1 MNEHES
7 ITSGRRA
14 LRRGPARLTVTF
26 TPLIDIVF
34 LLLLYFML
42 VAQFKTKEE
51 MFQLDLPR
59 EGENETIVDPFA
71 LPSEPIRLRVSS
83 TGDGAAELVIQS
95 DDPVIGSPATVNA
108 LAAAAEQARGAMIGA
123 DQLFLVQPD
132 EGARWEHAL
141 AVVNAIK
148 RAGLQ
153 RVHLLEPEA

>member
-7 ITSGRRA
+7 IHNERRA

-59 EGENETIVDPFA
+59 EGQSETAVDPFA
-71 LPSEPIRLRVSS
+71 LPTEPIRLRVES
-83 TGDGAAELVIQS
+83 TGDGAAELMIQS
-95 DDPVIGSPATVNA
+95 DDPVIGSPASVDA
-108 LAAAAEQARGAMIGA
+108 LAAAAEQASGSLLGA
-123 DQLFLVQPD
+123 DQLFLVQP
-132 EGARWEHAL
+132 APTTRWEHAL

-148 RAGLQ
+148 RAGLL

>member
-7 ITSGRRA
+7 IRNERRV

-59 EGENETIVDPFA
+59 EGQSETAVDPFA
-71 LPSEPIRLRVSS
+71 LPTEPIRLRVES
-83 TGDGAAELVIQS
+83 TGDGATELVIES
-95 DDPVIGSPATVNA
+95 DDPVIGSPPSVDA
-108 LAAAAEQARGAMIGA
+108 LAAAAAQARGSVLGA
-123 DQLFLVQPD
+123 DQLFLVKPSPTT
-132 EGARWEHAL
+132 RWEHAL

>member
-1 MNEHES
+1 MNENES

-59 EGENETIVDPFA
+59 EGQSETVVDPFA
-71 LPSEPIRLRVSS
+71 LPSEPIRLRVHS
-83 TGDGAAELVIQS
+83 TGNGATDLVIES
-95 DDPVIGSPATVNA
+95 DDPVIGSPPSVDA
-108 LAAAAEQARGAMIGA
+108 LAAAAEQARGSHLGT
-123 DQLFLVQPD
+123 DQLFLVQPSTTTN
-132 EGARWEHAL
+132 WEHAL

-148 RAGLQ
+148 RAGLL